1 VKKKFDIRMT
11 GRHKLAGVL
20 FSGLIF
26 LTPSAFAEK
35 VKKPNLPKSYAS
47 KAAPAEITDSDRVFI
62 ELREAAKKNDVFRAQ
77 QLASSLPNYPY
88 DDYVAYF
95 RIKPELFDS
104 AGGARADTS
113 ADAQVN
119 GFLRQYQ
126 GTALADRMRN
136 DWLLVLGK
144 RKDWASFDSE
154 YAKFVLD
161 DDTQVKCYAYSPS

>member
-1 VKKKFDIRMT
+1 MKKKFDIRMT
-11 GRHKLAGVL
+11 GRHKLAGAL
-20 FSGLIF
+20 LSGLILF
-26 LTPSAFAEK
+26 VPNTFAEK

-47 KAAPAEITDSDRVFI
+47 KSVPPEITDSDRAFI

-95 RIKPELFDS
+95 RIKPQLFDGT
-104 AGGARADTS
+104 GGARADTS

-119 GFLRQYQ
+119 SFLRQYE
-126 GTALADRMRN
+126 GSALADRMRN

-144 RKDWASFDSE
+144 RKDWTSFDSE

-161 DDTQVKCYAYSPS
+161 DDTQV